1 MTPAENE
8 RALTDAF
15 SIIPDPHE
23 RLAAIV
29 SSCGGPGI
37 PDVERRE
44 DDLVPG
50 CVSRVWLTA
59 SVENGVLQLR
69 WDADSPLV
77 KGLTGLICRIS
88 FGSIPKEAAVHETA
102 ILINL
107 HLDRQLSPTRLN
119 GLDNVARRI
128 RLLAAG
134 AGLQAA
140 AIPARQSR

>member
-1 MTPAENE
+1 MSPADTE

-15 SIIPDPHE
+15 SGIHDPHE

-37 PDVERRE
+37 PHKDRRD

-59 SVENGVLQLR
+59 SVEDDALHLR

-77 KGLTGLICRIS
+77 KGLAGLLCRVYY
-88 FGSIPKEAAVHETA
+88 GATPAEAGAHHTA
-102 ILINL
+102 ILTSLNL
-107 HLDRQLSPTRLN
+107 HRQLSPTRLH
-119 GLDNVARRI
+119 GLENVARRI
-128 RLLAAG
+128 RVLAAG
-134 AGLQAA
+134 W
-140 AIPARQSR
+140 

>member
-1 MTPAENE
+1 MNPADNE
-8 RALTDAF
+8 RALADAF

-37 PDVERRE
+37 PECERRG

-59 SVENGVLQLR
+59 SLENNALQFH

-77 KGLTGLICRIS
+77 KGLAGLICRVYA
-88 FGSIPKEAAVHETA
+88 GTTPEKAAAHQTA
-102 ILINL
+102 ILTSL
-107 HLDRQLSPTRLN
+107 KLDRQLSPTRLN
-119 GLDNVARRI
+119 GLENVARSI

-134 AGLQAA
+134 LQSAA
-140 AIPARQSR
+140 TPAPPTP

>member
-1 MTPAENE
+1 MSPAETE

-15 SIIPDPHE
+15 SIISDPHE

-29 SSCGGPGI
+29 SSCAGSGI

-44 DDLVPG
+44 DDIVPG

-59 SVENGVLQLR
+59 SVENGSLQLR

-88 FGSIPKEAAVHETA
+88 AGATAEEAATHQTA
-102 ILINL
+102 ILTSL

-119 GLDNVARRI
+119 GLENVARRI

-134 AGLQAA
+134 MPSAQV
-140 AIPARQSR
+140 PVPQTP